1 MIFSASAFSFAATRS
16 LAAEEKEKLVSGRNE
31 TALYYCDINVWL
43 IYGSLQTSMKILD
56 GWSIAK
62 FFKF

>member
-31 TALYYCDINVWL
+31 TALYYCDINV
-43 IYGSLQTSMKILD
+43 
-56 GWSIAK
+56 
-62 FFKF
+62 